1 MFADIIASLFDSS
14 EARMACNAL
23 TRSAEETSWEASNAA
38 LAALA
43 IERES
48 VSDISGDMGR
58 YPSAGRDAM
67 TIAVVE
73 GRNQNPIR
81 TRLLLP
87 SVCSKFYELG
97 CRASR
102 SEAGGHRHRR
112 PVERQVRLTKH
123 TVSPH
128 ADHHRYAYRS
138 HSFALHF
145 SVLFLNQSSLPPTT
159 LSTPIDFLS
168 GLHFSSA
175 PFLPSVYLLLYFNYI
190 HAFH

>member
-14 EARMACNAL
+14 EARIACNAL

-73 GRNQNPIR
+73 VRNQNPIR

-87 SVCSKFYELG
+87 SVCSKLFVVYSQNT
-97 CRASR
+97 ASIH
-102 SEAGGHRHRR
+102 G
-112 PVERQVRLTKH
+112 RLIKDKY
-123 TVSPH
+123 SPW
-128 ADHHRYAYRS
+128 S
-138 HSFALHF
+138 L
-145 SVLFLNQSSLPPTT
+145 VLLP
-159 LSTPIDFLS
+159 STPISCL
-168 GLHFSSA
+168 
-175 PFLPSVYLLLYFNYI
+175 
-190 HAFH
+190 